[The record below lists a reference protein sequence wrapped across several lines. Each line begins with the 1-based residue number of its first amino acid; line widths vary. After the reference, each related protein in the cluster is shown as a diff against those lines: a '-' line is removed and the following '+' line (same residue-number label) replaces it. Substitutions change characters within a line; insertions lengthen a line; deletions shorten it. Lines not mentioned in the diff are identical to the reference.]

1 MHPCYSRSLSK
12 NRDGTLGQRGA
23 EFSRW
28 LWSSVPFDPVHEVQE
43 EGAGLDWTVA
53 PPPYTHTVMPVN
65 NPFQAISPSFSLLAD
80 SFWLDQVLSLTKG
93 HV

>member
-53 PPPYTHTVMPVN
+53 PPPLHTHSDASEQPLPSHFPKLL
-65 NPFQAISPSFSLLAD
+65 PFGRQLLA
-80 SFWLDQVLSLTKG
+80 
-93 HV
+93 